1 MSKLTAQDTD
11 RINLW
16 ARYYARDGDISAFN
30 SVLEYLDIATPD
42 EAATVRFWWHEGCRD
57 YARDMGHLDELMQ
70 GMFPSGP

>member
-1 MSKLTAQDTD
+1 MPWEAIQ
-11 RINLW
+11 
-16 ARYYARDGDISAFN
+16 GPQSAFN
-30 SVLEYLDIATPD
+30 SVREYLDIATPD